1 MDENA
6 IKKLLKEF
14 ADAVTKDLASYK
26 AAIARLT
33 ENQEAEHKKML
44 ELAEEVNK
52 HTNLLNE
59 LNAAVAKALA
69 EREGPRVEHRSGGG
83 GVN

>member
-14 ADAVTKDLASYK
+14 ADAVTKDLTSYK
-26 AAIARLT
+26 EAIARLT
-33 ENQEAEHKKML
+33 ENQAAEHTQML

-52 HTNLLNE
+52 HTDLLNK

-69 EREGPRVEHRSGGG
+69 ERDLPRVEHKHGG

>member
-52 HTNLLNE
+52 HKDLLNQ

-69 EREGPRVEHRSGGG
+69 EREGLPRVEHRGGG

>member
-1 MDENA
+1 MDENT
-6 IKKLLKEF
+6 IKTLLKEF

-26 AAIARLT
+26 DAIARLT
-33 ENQEAEHKKML
+33 ENQEAEHQKML

-52 HTNLLNE
+52 HTDLLNK

-69 EREGPRVEHRSGGG
+69 ERDLPRVAKHGD